1 MLIEVF
7 GLNLKKVFHN
17 YCHLSYKIEIWGVTL
32 MQQSDIISAAKQYM
46 ESIHQNDFT
55 GHDIAHV
62 YRHCFS

>member
-1 MLIEVF
+1 
-7 GLNLKKVFHN
+7 
-17 YCHLSYKIEIWGVTL
+17 

-62 YRHCFS
+62 YRVTAFS

>member
-1 MLIEVF
+1 
-7 GLNLKKVFHN
+7 
-17 YCHLSYKIEIWGVTL
+17 

-62 YRHCFS
+62 YRVTALANQSLKMKVLMIL